1 MKGGIETAALE
12 LQRENRKGQRQVRK
26 AGKVFDFGPELY
38 DCYRKIVWHTIYIV
52 Y

>member
-12 LQRENRKGQRQVRK
+12 FQWENRKGQRQVCK
-26 AGKVFDFGPELY
+26 AGKVFDFGLELY
-38 DCYRKIVWHTIYIV
+38 GCYRKIVWYTIYIV